1 MGLDSKH
8 LFFAIFLSI
17 TIAFSWF
24 AYQPEEVVIAGPYFP
39 EIDYFLEEL
48 DEISKKNKI
57 KIKYLPLSDVE
68 THLIETIDHEIDLAL
83 IPNPQGVV
91 NLGQRGIA
99 YPLSGV
105 ISVDELRSKYSQHLI
120 DITTSKKN
128 NLNYGAWFRLI
139 PNSLIWYD
147 VEKFKDLDSPT
158 FNSYEDLVLFTREFS
173 SNGDALWCL
182 DIESGASTGWIAT
195 NWLEDLILHQ
205 QGPEVYDKWASQ
217 ELLSSSDEITLSIL
231 DIGKLIFI
239 DNAVYGGNERIIRK
253 EFRKDSKVVF
263 NSLISD
269 NFGKIWMTKK
279 DASYIPANKN
289 ASLEVIKNNQTKK
302 EASLVKEAV
311 ENNLFRYDASELME
325 RRIGSDSLWY
335 AMKKYIDLTSEYIDE
350 VTEELDFSY

>member
-1 MGLDSKH
+1 M
-8 LFFAIFLSI
+8 
-17 TIAFSWF
+17 
-24 AYQPEEVVIAGPYFP
+24 
-39 EIDYFLEEL
+39 
-48 DEISKKNKI
+48 
-57 KIKYLPLSDVE
+57 
-68 THLIETIDHEIDLAL
+68 IETIDHEIDLAL
-83 IPNPQGVV
+83 ITNPQGVV

-99 YPLSGV
+99 YPLSEV
-105 ISVDELRSKYSQHLI
+105 ISDDELRSKYSQHLI

-253 EFRKDSKVVF
+253 EFRNNNRNLLNEENSCVFSWSGHFATNYFPSNAEYGTDYDFMKFPSEKNKNAMVGIGDALIITNYTKDSKVVF

-289 ASLEVIKNNQTKK
+289 ASLEVLKNNQTKK

>member
-1 MGLDSKH
+1 M
-8 LFFAIFLSI
+8 
-17 TIAFSWF
+17 
-24 AYQPEEVVIAGPYFP
+24 
-39 EIDYFLEEL
+39 
-48 DEISKKNKI
+48 
-57 KIKYLPLSDVE
+57 
-68 THLIETIDHEIDLAL
+68 
-83 IPNPQGVV
+83 
-91 NLGQRGIA
+91 
-99 YPLSGV
+99 
-105 ISVDELRSKYSQHLI
+105 
-120 DITTSKKN
+120 
-128 NLNYGAWFRLI
+128 I

-253 EFRKDSKVVF
+253 EFRNNYRNLLNEENSCVFSWSGHFATNYFPSNAEYGTDYDFMKFPSEKNKNAMVGIGDALIITNYTKDSKVVF

-289 ASLEVIKNNQTKK
+289 ASLEVLKNNQTKK

>member
-1 MGLDSKH
+1 M
-8 LFFAIFLSI
+8 
-17 TIAFSWF
+17 
-24 AYQPEEVVIAGPYFP
+24 
-39 EIDYFLEEL
+39 
-48 DEISKKNKI
+48 
-57 KIKYLPLSDVE
+57 
-68 THLIETIDHEIDLAL
+68 IETIDHEIDLAL
-83 IPNPQGVV
+83 ITNPQGVV

-99 YPLSGV
+99 YPLSEV
-105 ISVDELRSKYSQHLI
+105 ISDDELRSKYSQHLI

-253 EFRKDSKVVF
+253 EFRNNYRNLLNEENSCVFSWSGHFATNYFPSNAEYGTDYDFMKFPSEKNKNAMVGIGDALIITNYTKDSKVVF

-289 ASLEVIKNNQTKK
+289 ASLEVLKNNQTKK